1 MIQLNKKCFDPQ
13 SHLEKHG
20 WQRGSGLGRSE
31 DGIKE
36 AIKVKIKNDTT
47 GVGHDPGKE
56 FSYHWWDHVF
66 NKAAS
71 RIQVHNTEE
80 GVRVTRAPAKSKKV
94 KRKDTRDV
102 LYGNFV
108 KASTLTC
115 NADGVVETKVERE
128 SSDSEDDTSL
138 PRCTDKELFKLCG
151 SRTAHKG
158 ARHGLK
164 LSGKLQRLEEQERLA
179 AETELSSQQ
188 ERPPAENTS
197 SDPAADVSRQRKKKK
212 KKDKKR
218 KVADEGNECSN
229 EGHLD
234 SVNELHVQKDELCS
248 RSKKHKKQNATDSL
262 VESSG
267 LGKSSKRKK
276 KRKKEKGSHV

>member
-1 MIQLNKKCFDPQ
+1 M
-13 SHLEKHG
+13 
-20 WQRGSGLGRSE
+20 
-31 DGIKE
+31 
-36 AIKVKIKNDTT
+36 
-47 GVGHDPGKE
+47 
-56 FSYHWWDHVF
+56 
-66 NKAAS
+66 
-71 RIQVHNTEE
+71 
-80 GVRVTRAPAKSKKV
+80 
-94 KRKDTRDV
+94 
-102 LYGNFV
+102 
-108 KASTLTC
+108 
-115 NADGVVETKVERE
+115 
-128 SSDSEDDTSL
+128 
-138 PRCTDKELFKLCG
+138 
-151 SRTAHKG
+151 
-158 ARHGLK
+158 
-164 LSGKLQRLEEQERLA
+164 QRLEEQERLA

-197 SDPAADVSRQRKKKK
+197 SLDPAADVSRQRKKKK

-248 RSKKHKKQNATDSL
+248 QSKNHKKQNATDSL